1 MIKAQISATFCNP
14 GKIVSP
20 AIVLDVVLDVV
31 PDVVSDVVSDV
42 VLIDQEII
50 LEI

>member
-20 AIVLDVVLDVV
+20 AIVLDVV